1 MHEEL
6 LARLPLFQNL
16 APASRQALDE
26 QIHPLALHRGEVLFH
41 SGDVALGL
49 YVLVSGKVKL
59 TKPSRQPQPSL
70 TTNRKGRPTI
80 PMPRES
86 LLALI
91 GPGEM
96 FGELSVL
103 DGGQRSTTATAMLD
117 CRLYHVPREPML
129 DLIEKHHD
137 VSQAMLRQMAHRVR
151 VSNETI
157 SGLVLSD
164 VPGRM
169 AFLLLTMAERFG
181 ITTERGVEVHHDLTQ
196 AELAQMV
203 GASRETVNKVL
214 TDFAARKWITM
225 SGKSVVI
232 RDAARLRARID

>member
-16 APASRQALDE
+16 EPASRRALDE
-26 QIHPLALHRGEVLFH
+26 QIQPLTLHRGEVLFH

-49 YVLVSGKVKL
+49 YVLAAGKVKL

-80 PMPRES
+80 PQPRES

-129 DLIEKHHD
+129 ELVQKHHD
-137 VSQAMLRQMAHRVR
+137 VSQAMLHQMAHRVR

-169 AFLLLTMAERFG
+169 AFLLLTLAERFG
-181 ITTERGVEVHHDLTQ
+181 VTTDRGVEVHHDLTQ

-214 TDFAARKWITM
+214 TDFSARKWIAM
-225 SGKSVVI
+225 SGKSVII

>member
-16 APASRQALDE
+16 EPSSRQALDAHV
-26 QIHPLALHRGEVLFH
+26 QPLSLSRGEVLFH
-41 SGDVALGL
+41 AGDEALGL
-49 YVLVSGKVKL
+49 YVLATGKVKL
-59 TKPSRQPQPSL
+59 TKPSRQPQP
-70 TTNRKGRPTI
+70 TVAITRKGRPTI
-80 PMPRES
+80 PTPRES
-86 LLALI
+86 LLSLI

-103 DGGQRSTTATAMLD
+103 DGGNRSTTATAMLD
-117 CRLYHVPREPML
+117 CRLYHIPREPML
-129 DLIEKHHD
+129 QLIHEHHD
-137 VSQAMLRQMAHRVR
+137 ISSAMMHQMAHRVR
-151 VSNETI
+151 VSNEII

-169 AFLLLTMAERFG
+169 AYLLLTLGERFG
-181 ITTERGVEVHHDLTQ
+181 VPTERGTEVHHDLTQ

-214 TDFAARKWITM
+214 TDFAGRKWITM

-232 RDAARLRARID
+232 RDEARLRARID

>member
-16 APASRQALDE
+16 TPASRQALDE
-26 QIHPLALHRGEVLFH
+26 QIQPLTLARGEMLFR
-41 SGDVALGL
+41 SGDTATGL
-49 YVLVSGKVKL
+49 YVLASGKVKL
-59 TKPSRQPQPSL
+59 TKPSRQPQPAV
-70 TTNRKGRPTI
+70 TTNRKGRPIVPT
-80 PMPRES
+80 PRES

-117 CRLYHVPREPML
+117 CKLYHVQREPML
-129 DLIEKHHD
+129 ALVEQNHD
-137 VSQAMLRQMAHRVR
+137 IAQAMLHQMAHRVR

-169 AFLLLTMAERFG
+169 AFLLLTLAERFG
-181 ITTERGVEVHHDLTQ
+181 TASERGVEVNHDLTQ

-214 TDFAARKWITM
+214 TDFAARKWISM
-225 SGKSVVI
+225 SGKTVVI
-232 RDAARLRARID
+232 RDAPRLRARID

>member
-16 APASRQALDE
+16 EPSSRQALDE
-26 QIHPLALHRGEVLFH
+26 FVQPLSLSRGEILFR
-41 SGDVALGL
+41 SGDEALGL
-49 YVLVSGKVKL
+49 YVLAMGKVKL
-59 TKPSRQPQPSL
+59 TKPSRQPQP
-70 TTNRKGRPTI
+70 TATITRKGRPTA
-80 PMPRES
+80 PAPRES
-86 LLALI
+86 LLSLI

-129 DLIEKHHD
+129 KLIQEHHD
-137 VSQAMLRQMAHRVR
+137 IANAMMHQMAHRVR
-151 VSNETI
+151 VSNEII

-169 AFLLLTMAERFG
+169 AYLLLTLGERFG
-181 ITTERGVEVHHDLTQ
+181 VATERGTEVHHDLTQ

-214 TDFAARKWITM
+214 TDFAGRKWITM

>member
-1 MHEEL
+1 MHEEI

-16 APASRQALDE
+16 APESRAALDE
-26 QIHPLALHRGEVLFH
+26 HVQPLALTRGEVLFRT
-41 SGDVALGL
+41 GDDALGL
-49 YVLVSGKVKL
+49 YVLAQGKVKL
-59 TKPSRQPQPSL
+59 TKPSRQQPA
-70 TTNRKGRPTI
+70 TAATARRGRPGT
-80 PMPRES
+80 PAPRES

-117 CRLYHVPREPML
+117 CRLYHVAREPML
-129 DLIEKHHD
+129 ALVEQHHD
-137 VSQAMLRQMAHRVR
+137 IARAMLHQMAHRVR
-151 VSNETI
+151 TSNETI
-157 SGLVLSD
+157 SGLVLCD

-169 AFLLLTMAERFG
+169 ARLLLTLGERFG
-181 ITTERGVEVHHDLTQ
+181 VPTERGLEVHHDLPQ

-214 TDFAARKWITM
+214 TDFASRKWITM
-225 SGKSVVI
+225 SGKAVVI
-232 RDAARLRARID
+232 RDAARLRARVE